1 MQIPLDYY
9 RILGLPMQATAE
21 QLEQAHRDR
30 TLQLPRREYSEFA
43 IQSRKQLID
52 SAYAALEDSSKR
64 RDYDSHLIAAGGP
77 AAIEP
82 VSIEIYEGQLIGALL
97 VLLELGEYEL
107 VIRYGRPYLSS
118 GSGQLGQTAQETLAD
133 VVLTIGLACLELG
146 REQWQQHQYEN
157 AAESL
162 ETGYELMLRE
172 SLFPAMQAEIQA
184 DLDKLKPYRI
194 LELVAR
200 PLGDKAARQHGV
212 ELLKSMLAQR
222 GGIDGANDDASGLG
236 VEDFLR
242 FVQQLRSYLTS
253 AEQQDIFEVEA
264 QRPSSVGLYLS
275 VYALLARGFARHQPN
290 LVRQAKQRLALLTE
304 RQDVYLEQAVCAVL
318 LGQTEEATYALER
331 SHEREPI
338 SFIREHSA
346 GAPDLLPGLCL
357 YTERWL
363 QQDVFPFFRDLDQ
376 SSVTLKDY
384 FANEQVQA
392 YLEAMPPDDVAP
404 APIPGRWGAAPP
416 PSDPGR
422 WGAAP
427 GGVAPDYGEAPT
439 YRRSSGAGTATA
451 FGVGAAAAGA
461 AGIGAAGAA
470 AMGAGI
476 GAAASTAAPPPRPT
490 YTAEQVSSLSPEGS
504 LDEVEPVSTI
514 AFDDGGDD
522 DDDDETL
529 RRRSG
534 APKWGR
540 LALVLLLG
548 LLGLGVLGFIVAQ
561 LLGWVG
567 ALFSGPKL
575 KGDPLDV
582 DVSRP
587 AIELPAEEGVSTS
600 TNVQVI
606 AEETLQSWYR
616 AKGEAMGPQWNV
628 EALSDILLE
637 PALSD
642 WTGRAQKNQSQGYHV
657 EYEQTIQ
664 NILVEEVAEDQLKV
678 TADVDETGQSYL
690 FGAPDGSTSFED
702 QLTVEYSLQ
711 KQDDKWMIE
720 SFAVQ

>member
-52 SAYAALEDSSKR
+52 IAYEALQDSSKR
-64 RDYDSHLIAAGGP
+64 QTYDAKLLASGTQP
-77 AAIEP
+77 VNIE
-82 VSIEIYEGQLIGALL
+82 VDEKHLIGALL
-97 VLLELGEYEL
+97 ILLELGEYEL
-107 VIRYGRPYLSS
+107 VIRLGRPYLSS
-118 GSGQLGQTAQETLAD
+118 GSGNLQAESQESLSD

-146 REQWQQHQYEN
+146 REQWQQQQYEN

-162 ETGYELMLRE
+162 ETGRELMVRE
-172 SLFPAMQAEIQA
+172 GLFPEMQADIQA

-200 PLGDKAARQHGV
+200 PLADKAARQEGIA
-212 ELLKSMLAQR
+212 LLKSMLATR
-222 GGIDGANDDASGLG
+222 GGIDGANDDASGLS

-253 AEQQDIFEVEA
+253 AEQQDIFEDEA
-264 QRPSSVGLYLS
+264 QRPSSVGIYLS
-275 VYALLARGFARHQPN
+275 VYALLARGFAKHQPK
-290 LVRQAKQRLALLTE
+290 LVRQAKQRLGLLTE

-338 SFIREHSA
+338 SFIKSHSA

-392 YLEAMPPDDVAP
+392 YLEAMPSEDTVAE
-404 APIPGRWGAAPP
+404 GRFGGSYGTSVASDAGTGYSDRMPSFGTGQAIGLGTAA
-416 PSDPGR
+416 
-422 WGAAP
+422 A
-427 GGVAPDYGEAPT
+427 V
-439 YRRSSGAGTATA
+439 GAGT
-451 FGVGAAAAGA
+451 VGR
-461 AGIGAAGAA
+461 
-470 AMGAGI
+470 
-476 GAAASTAAPPPRPT
+476 ST
-490 YTAEQVSSLSPEGS
+490 YTAEDVSNLSPEGQLDS
-504 LDEVEPVSTI
+504 ASASVALDETPTPS
-514 AFDDGGDD
+514 
-522 DDDDETL
+522 
-529 RRRSG
+529 RRRST

-548 LLGLGVLGFIVAQ
+548 LLGLGLLGFIVAQ
-561 LLGWVG
+561 LLNWFGGVLG
-567 ALFSGPKL
+567 GPQL
-575 KGDPLDV
+575 KGDPLDI
-582 DVSRP
+582 DVARP
-587 AIELPAEEGVSTS
+587 AIELPAEDAELPVSGDAQT
-600 TNVQVI
+600 I
-606 AEETLQSWYR
+606 AEDVIQSWYT
-616 AKGEAMGPQWNV
+616 AKAEAMGPGWDV
-628 EALSDILLE
+628 TALEDILLE
-637 PALSD
+637 PALSE
-642 WTGRAQKNQSQGYHV
+642 WTNRVQSNQRDGVHV

-664 NILVEEVAEDQLKV
+664 NLSAEEIGDDQIQVTADVEEVAEAYQ
-678 TADVDETGQSYL
+678 
-690 FGAPDGSTSFED
+690 FGVLSDAASFQD
-702 QLTVEYSLQ
+702 QLTVEYTLR
-711 KQDDKWMIE
+711 KQDDDRWMIE
-720 SFAVQ
+720 SFAVE

>member
-52 SAYAALEDSSKR
+52 AAYVALKDSGTR
-64 RDYDSHLIAAGGP
+64 QAYDAQLLATRN
-77 AAIEP
+77 EP
-82 VSIEIYEGQLIGALL
+82 VSIEIYEQQLIGALL
-97 VLLELGEYEL
+97 ILLELGEYEL
-107 VIRYGRPYLSS
+107 VIRLGRPYLSS
-118 GSGQLGQTAQETLAD
+118 GSGELEGNAKDALAD

-162 ETGYELMLRE
+162 ETGQELMVRE
-172 SLFPAMQAEIQA
+172 NVFPEMQAEIQS

-194 LELVAR
+194 LELIAR
-200 PLGDKAARQHGV
+200 PLADKAARQQGID
-212 ELLKSMLAQR
+212 LLKSMLAAR
-222 GGIDGANDDASGLG
+222 GGIDGANDDSSGLN

-253 AEQQDIFEVEA
+253 AEQQDIFEAEA
-264 QRPSSVGLYLS
+264 QRPSSVGIYLS
-275 VYALLARGFARHQPN
+275 VYALLARGFAKHQPN

-331 SHEREPI
+331 SHENEPI

-376 SSVTLKDY
+376 SNVTLKDY

-392 YLEAMPPDDVAP
+392 YLEAMPPEDTVP
-404 APIPGRWGAAPP
+404 TGRFGTAAYGA
-416 PSDPGR
+416 S
-422 WGAAP
+422 
-427 GGVAPDYGEAPT
+427 DYGSSDYGSSE
-439 YRRSSGAGTATA
+439 YGRSPFGAGQSAGIGTATV
-451 FGVGAAAAGA
+451 GVGSGRPAA
-461 AGIGAAGAA
+461 
-470 AMGAGI
+470 
-476 GAAASTAAPPPRPT
+476 
-490 YTAEQVSSLSPEGS
+490 YTAEEVSNLSPEGQ
-504 LDEVEPVSTI
+504 LADELSASVGVDEPVVKS
-514 AFDDGGDD
+514 
-522 DDDDETL
+522 
-529 RRRSG
+529 RRRSSS
-534 APKWGR
+534 PKWGR

-548 LLGLGVLGFIVAQ
+548 LLGLGLLGFIVVQ
-561 LLGWVG
+561 LLS
-567 ALFSGPKL
+567 LFGGLFGGPKL
-575 KGDPLDV
+575 QGDPLDI
-582 DVSRP
+582 DVARP
-587 AIELPAEEGVSTS
+587 AIELPAEDVQPSASGD
-600 TNVQVI
+600 VQVI
-606 AEETLQSWYR
+606 AEEAIQAWYQ
-616 AKGEAMGPQWNV
+616 AKADAMGPQWNV
-628 EALSDILLE
+628 NALSDILLE
-637 PALSD
+637 PTLSE
-642 WTGRAQKNQSQGYHV
+642 WVAKVESNQREGVHL

-664 NILVEEVAEDQLKV
+664 NLTAEAIGDDQIQV
-678 TADVDETGQSYL
+678 VADVNEIGNAYQFGDYNGAFSY
-690 FGAPDGSTSFED
+690 ED
-702 QLTVEYSLQ
+702 ALTVEYNLR
-711 KQDDKWMIE
+711 KQDEKWMIE

>member
-52 SAYAALEDSSKR
+52 AAYNALKDSGKRQAYDAQLLSAGRAGDAA
-64 RDYDSHLIAAGGP
+64 
-77 AAIEP
+77 P
-82 VSIEIYEGQLIGALL
+82 VSIDIHDQQLIGALL
-97 VLLELGEYEL
+97 ILLELGEYEL
-107 VIRYGRPYLSS
+107 VIRWGRPYLSS
-118 GSGQLGQTAQETLAD
+118 GAGQLAGNSQAELAD

-162 ETGYELMLRE
+162 ETGRELMVRE
-172 SLFPAMQAEIQA
+172 GLFPEMQADIQA
-184 DLDKLKPYRI
+184 DLNKLKPYRI

-200 PLGDKAARQHGV
+200 PLADKAARTQGIA
-212 ELLKSMLAQR
+212 LLKSMLATR
-222 GGIDGANDDASGLG
+222 GGIDGANDDASGLN

-253 AEQQDIFEVEA
+253 AEQQDIFEAEA
-264 QRPSSVGLYLS
+264 QRPSPVGIYLS
-275 VYALLARGFARHQPN
+275 VYALLARGFAKHQPN

-338 SFIREHSA
+338 SFIKEHSA

-376 SSVTLKDY
+376 SHVTLKDY
-384 FANEQVQA
+384 FANAQVQA
-392 YLEAMPPDDVAP
+392 YLEAMPSEDSGPSPSRFGTGNYGDA
-404 APIPGRWGAAPP
+404 AYPG
-416 PSDPGR
+416 
-422 WGAAP
+422 
-427 GGVAPDYGEAPT
+427 
-439 YRRSSGAGTATA
+439 TA
-451 FGVGAAAAGA
+451 FGTSDAAAVGLGTAVAGS
-461 AGIGAAGAA
+461 GLGRETG
-470 AMGAGI
+470 GE
-476 GAAASTAAPPPRPT
+476 TTLPPPT
-490 YTAEQVSSLSPEGS
+490 YTTAEDIASLSPEGQLDPAGTS
-504 LDEVEPVSTI
+504 ASVALDEPSSRS
-514 AFDDGGDD
+514 
-522 DDDDETL
+522 
-529 RRRSG
+529 RRRSS
-534 APKWGR
+534 PKWGR

-567 ALFSGPKL
+567 GLFSGPQL
-575 KGDPLDV
+575 KGDPLDI
-582 DVSRP
+582 DVARP
-587 AIELPAEEGVSTS
+587 AIELPDADGTS
-600 TNVQVI
+600 SVTDSDDVQLI
-606 AEETLQSWYR
+606 AEEAIQSWYQ
-616 AKGEAMGPQWNV
+616 AKAEAMGPQWNV
-628 EALSDILLE
+628 DALSEILLE
-637 PALSD
+637 PALSQ
-642 WTGRAQKNQSQGYHV
+642 WTNKVEQNQSDGVHV

-664 NILVEEVAEDQLKV
+664 NLTVEELGDDQLQV
-678 TADVDETGQSYL
+678 TADVDETGSSYL
-690 FGAPDGSTSFED
+690 FGEYDGALSYED
-702 QLTVEYSLQ
+702 QLTVEYNLR
-711 KQDDKWMIE
+711 KQDDQWMIE
-720 SFAVQ
+720 SFAVVQ